1 MTKEEMT
8 QAHFDALMK
17 KEEYDVK
24 HARLAVLWFV
34 VVPVLVIVAYFK
46 FV

>member
-1 MTKEEMT
+1 MTKEELT

-24 HARLAVLWFV
+24 HARLAVLIFV
-34 VVPVLVIVAYFK
+34 VVPVISFVLYYK
-46 FV
+46 FA